1 MERVKFRA
9 MQDGDKADY
18 ELLERHETEY
28 AKGTAD
34 RLLGALEGLD
44 ESLSGY
50 QVTRLEH
57 SLQSA
62 TRAWRDGAEG
72 FCKPDAGQSRGD
84 GRD

>member
-1 MERVKFRA
+1 MEKVKFRA

-44 ESLSGY
+44 ESLSG
-50 QVTRLEH
+50 
-57 SLQSA
+57 
-62 TRAWRDGAEG
+62 
-72 FCKPDAGQSRGD
+72 
-84 GRD
+84 